1 MKKLCR
7 CDGSTSE
14 LKPLHH
20 ASQPW
25 AGAHVPSVL
34 NLTPGLVLGPDLP
47 DESSRRAE
55 RFLGGTGK
63 NYNKSTLDHLMAFIC
78 HREFA
83 RDYIYSDEELH
94 IIQPHHVLQWMN
106 VKTFGIANPGI
117 DANPISARSNSLT
130 YWKKA
135 ISFFHPNRFI
145 RRGKSLT
152 SK

>member
-1 MKKLCR
+1 MQLATGFLCVLIIFQRAYPRCKKNTRSCKN
-7 CDGSTSE
+7 GT
-14 LKPLHH
+14 
-20 ASQPW
+20 
-25 AGAHVPSVL
+25 
-34 NLTPGLVLGPDLP
+34 
-47 DESSRRAE
+47 SRRIITPCRAIFG
-55 RFLGGTGK
+55 RDRQ
-63 NYNKSTLDHLMAFIC
+63 NYKSTLDHLMAFIC

-135 ISFFHPNRFI
+135 ISFSPRQVNGMEFWLK
-145 RRGKSLT
+145 RGKPNSIY
-152 SK
+152 